1 MKKKNPEVVN
11 HHPQTQLVTAG
22 REFAE
27 HGFVNP
33 AIYRASTV
41 LFRDSAALTQEAS
54 QPYTYG
60 REGTPTSRALESA
73 ICQLEQ
79 GAGTR
84 VCSSGLAAISV
95 ALLSFLKAG
104 DHLLLTDSAYYPA
117 RRLADGLLKRFGVET
132 TFYDPTMG
140 SSIAQLIC
148 PNTRVIYAESPG
160 SQTMEVQDIPAM
172 AEIARKAGAV
182 LIIDNTWGAGHY
194 LKPLTLGA
202 NVSLQAATKY
212 LVGHSD
218 AMLGCVTCDA
228 ENWPIFKQTF
238 KDMGQF
244 AGPDDMY
251 LALRG
256 IRTLDVRMERQMNN
270 ALNIAN
276 WLRGRDE
283 VAEVLYPA
291 LPNAAGHTI
300 WKRDFTGAAS
310 LFSIILK
317 CQDEK
322 ALAEMLDHM
331 ELFGLGYSWGGFES
345 LMIPFKPI
353 RTANTWSNKGLCLRL
368 HIGLENPE
376 DLKADLAAGFA
387 RLNAAT
393 A

>member
-1 MKKKNPEVVN
+1 MKKSKVEDFYPE
-11 HHPQTQLVTAG
+11 TRLVTAG
-22 REFAE
+22 REYAE

-33 AIYRASTV
+33 AVYRASTV
-41 LFRDSAALTQEAS
+41 LFRDSASLMTEAS

-60 REGTPTSRALESA
+60 REGTPTSRAVESA
-73 ICQLEQ
+73 ICELEQ

-95 ALLSFLKAG
+95 SLLAFLKAG

-117 RRLADGLLKRFGVET
+117 RRLADGLLSRMGIET
-132 TFYDPTMG
+132 TFYEPTMG
-140 SSIAQLIC
+140 GSIAQHVKS
-148 PNTRVIYAESPG
+148 NTRVIYAESPG
-160 SQTMEVQDIPAM
+160 SQTMEVQDIPAL
-172 AEIARKAGAV
+172 AEIARKANAT
-182 LIIDNTWGAGHY
+182 LIVDNTWGAGHY
-194 LKPLTLGA
+194 LKPLKLGA
-202 NVSLQAATKY
+202 HVSLQAATKY

-218 AMLGCVTCDA
+218 AMLGCVTCDQDH
-228 ENWPIFKQTF
+228 WPIFNQTF

-256 IRTLDVRMERQMNN
+256 IRTLDVRMERQMKN
-270 ALNIAN
+270 ALDVAD
-276 WLRGRDE
+276 WLRGREE

-291 LPNAAGHTI
+291 LPNAPGHTI

-317 CQDEK
+317 TQDEK
-322 ALAEMLDHM
+322 ALAAMLDEM
-331 ELFGLGYSWGGFES
+331 QLFGLGYSWGGYES

-353 RTANTWSNKGLCLRL
+353 RTAKAWADKGLCLRL
-368 HIGLENPE
+368 HIGLENPH
-376 DLKADLAAGFA
+376 DLKADLEAGFA
-387 RLNAAT
+387 RLKAAS

>member
-1 MKKKNPEVVN
+1 MKKSKVEDFSPE
-11 HHPQTQLVTAG
+11 TRLVTAG
-22 REFAE
+22 REYAE

-33 AIYRASTV
+33 AVYRASTV
-41 LFRDSAALTQEAS
+41 LFRDSASLMTEAS

-60 REGTPTSRALESA
+60 REGTPTSRAVESA
-73 ICQLEQ
+73 ICELEQ

-95 ALLSFLKAG
+95 SLLAFLKAG

-117 RRLADGLLKRFGVET
+117 RRLAEGLLSRMGIET
-132 TFYDPTMG
+132 TFYEPTMG
-140 SSIAQLIC
+140 GSIAQHVKS
-148 PNTRVIYAESPG
+148 NTRVIYAESPG
-160 SQTMEVQDIPAM
+160 SQTMEVQDIPAL
-172 AEIARKAGAV
+172 AEIARKANAT
-182 LIIDNTWGAGHY
+182 LIVDNTWGAGHY
-194 LKPLTLGA
+194 LKPLKLGA
-202 NVSLQAATKY
+202 HVSLQAATKY

-218 AMLGCVTCDA
+218 AMLGCVTCDQDH
-228 ENWPIFKQTF
+228 WPIFKQTF

-256 IRTLDVRMERQMNN
+256 IRTLDVRMERQMKN
-270 ALNIAN
+270 ALDVAD
-276 WLRGRDE
+276 WLRGREE

-291 LPNAAGHTI
+291 LPNAPGHTI

-317 CQDEK
+317 TQDEK
-322 ALAEMLDHM
+322 ALAAMLDEM
-331 ELFGLGYSWGGFES
+331 QLFGLGYSWGGYES

-353 RTANTWSNKGLCLRL
+353 RTAKAWADKGLCLRL
-368 HIGLENPE
+368 HIGLENPN
-376 DLKADLAAGFA
+376 DLKADLEAGFA
-387 RLNAAT
+387 RLKAAS